1 MLANSTLISS
11 NFSSLLFFR
20 NKKVATTLSFPKSG
34 KIKNPPKT
42 QFFKNPISGFGEKG
56 RVYVCHS
63 SLKIQDQEDPSMEK
77 DVDGSTELGGGS
89 NNGDRWDWTT
99 SFVLFGLWSGLMCY
113 VFFLA
118 PNQTP
123 LTDMYFLKKLLN
135 LKGDDGF
142 QMNQVLVGL
151 WYIMGLWPLVYSMLL
166 LPSARS
172 SKGSIPVW
180 PFLVLSFFGG
190 AYALIPYFAL
200 WKPPPPPVEE
210 TELQRWPLNLLESKL
225 TAVITLAAGIG
236 IIIYAGLSSG
246 DVWKEFY
253 QYFRESRFI
262 HVMSIDFS
270 LLSAFAPFWIYN
282 DMTARK
288 WYDKGSWLLPLS
300 VIPFLG
306 PALYLLLRPSVPTVP
321 VLSSPTTS
329 EEK

>member
-1 MLANSTLISS
+1 MQTKKNSNIPAKRRRYHIPLNTLMRYYYEVLPSSNCWIAAFPLKLSKMLANSTLISS

-123 LTDMYFLKKLLN
+123 VSLHILLLN
-135 LKGDDGF
+135 IL
-142 QMNQVLVGL
+142 
-151 WYIMGLWPLVYSMLL
+151 
-166 LPSARS
+166 
-172 SKGSIPVW
+172 
-180 PFLVLSFFGG
+180 FFW
-190 AYALIPYFAL
+190 F
-200 WKPPPPPVEE
+200 
-210 TELQRWPLNLLESKL
+210 
-225 TAVITLAAGIG
+225 
-236 IIIYAGLSSG
+236 
-246 DVWKEFY
+246 
-253 QYFRESRFI
+253 
-262 HVMSIDFS
+262 
-270 LLSAFAPFWIYN
+270 LSA
-282 DMTARK
+282 
-288 WYDKGSWLLPLS
+288 
-300 VIPFLG
+300 
-306 PALYLLLRPSVPTVP
+306 
-321 VLSSPTTS
+321 
-329 EEK
+329 